1 MRQPVPDPCPVL
13 VGGTFAIL
21 TRTGRHRAI
30 HATMSRFVARISG
43 EENCT
48 LSRKEVA
55 SRRRSA
61 DVSRES
67 PIRGNPLRLRCIP
80 LLYNDEDRPMIKGI
94 LKALILA
101 WVAKRVTRGNDAP
114 ERRPS

>member
-1 MRQPVPDPCPVL
+1 M
-13 VGGTFAIL
+13 
-21 TRTGRHRAI
+21 
-30 HATMSRFVARISG
+30 
-43 EENCT
+43 
-48 LSRKEVA
+48 
-55 SRRRSA
+55 
-61 DVSRES
+61 
-67 PIRGNPLRLRCIP
+67 RLRCIP